1 MIVVITSDGNN
12 LKSKFD
18 LRFGRA
24 AWLCVYNTEN
34 GDIEFIENENKFVGG
49 GAGTKTSAKVAE
61 LGAQKV
67 ISGDFG
73 PKAKSMLEKMQIQ
86 MIILDGGNQTI
97 EEIIRNIKK

>member
-1 MIVVITSDGNN
+1 MKIVITSTGNN
-12 LKSKFD
+12 LRSKFD

-24 AWLCVYNTEN
+24 AWFCVYDTEK
-34 GDIEFIENENKFVGG
+34 GTVDFIENENKNING

-73 PKAKSMLEKMQIQ
+73 PNAKLMLEKLQIQ
-86 MIILDGGNQTI
+86 MILLDGGNQKI
-97 EEIIRNIKK
+97 EEIIKNINA